1 MDALPAIVQAT
12 EGLGLGRRRASVA
25 IIGSGTPDVAA
36 EFAALFADD
45 LPAGINVAWYC
56 DPSGAAHRA
65 LGLHRGVVRTFTWRR
80 PLVNVWGLLTFG
92 WTVLRR
98 GWCCREC
105 SRGRHFGDQWQQGGA
120 AVVATGGGA
129 GPRFSYVARDE
140 SPGWPPLD
148 GAKLAAAVREAA
160 ADAAAATMKGARQ

>member
-1 MDALPAIVQAT
+1 MDVLPSLRQAT
-12 EGLGLGRRRASVA
+12 EGLGLGRRRAAVA
-25 IIGSGTPDVAA
+25 IVGSGTPDVAA
-36 EFAALFADD
+36 EFAREFRPS
-45 LPAGINVAWYC
+45 LPGGDVAWYC

-65 LGLHRGVVRTFTWRR
+65 LGLHRGVARTFAWRR
-80 PLVNVWGLLTFG
+80 PLVNLAGLLAWP

-160 ADAAAATMKGARQ
+160 ADAAAEAIRGRQ